1 MAMYIA
7 HNMYMKEANIVE
19 FKNHLSEMI
28 AQVEN
33 GEEIEIRRRNLP
45 VAKVIPIRKPGQNKT
60 RLGIGKETVLFL
72 ADDLTEPF
80 MEEENWDM
88 LK

>member
-1 MAMYIA
+1 MAMYMA

-19 FKNHLSEMI
+19 FKKHLSEMI

-33 GEEIEIRRRNLP
+33 GEEIEIRRRNVP
-45 VAKVIPIRKPGQNKT
+45 VAKVIPIRKPGQNQT
-60 RLGIGKETVLFL
+60 RFGIGKETVLFL

-80 MEEENWDM
+80 IDEENWDM
-88 LK
+88 LR

>member
-1 MAMYIA
+1 
-7 HNMYMKEANIVE
+7 MKEANIVE

-33 GEEIEIRRRNLP
+33 GEEIEIRRRNVP
-45 VAKVIPIRKPGQNKT
+45 VAKVIPIRKPGQNQT